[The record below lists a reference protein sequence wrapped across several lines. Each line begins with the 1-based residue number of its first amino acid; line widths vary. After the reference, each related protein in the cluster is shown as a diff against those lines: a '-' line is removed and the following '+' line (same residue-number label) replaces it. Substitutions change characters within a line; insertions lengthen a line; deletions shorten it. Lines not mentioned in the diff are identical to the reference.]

1 MSVNFAGVWNANLGK
16 SRFLGLSPNAILI
29 KIEQSHAELEQEIV
43 VTKADGSEDR
53 AVFRCSINGEQDRNS
68 LNGMPIRGRARWE
81 GNELVIESWVQF
93 GTREMHFRDCW
104 SLSPDEQTLT
114 MEHRDDDLAGQITI
128 LDRVE

>member
-53 AVFRCSINGEQDRNS
+53 AVFRCSINSEQDRNL
-68 LNGMPIRGRARWE
+68 LNGMPLRGSARWE
-81 GNELVIESWVQF
+81 GEELVIESWMQL
-93 GTREMHFRDCW
+93 GGCEMHFRDCW
-104 SLSPDEQTLT
+104 SLSSDQRTLT